1 MSEVLSPGGV
11 PSGAVLCLGEA
22 MVSLR
27 SQGRLRLG
35 SPLTMSVAGAESNVA
50 IGLARLGHPVAFAG
64 GVGADETGEL
74 VVRTLRAEGVA
85 TDHLRRDPDR
95 PTGVLFRERRT
106 SELVHVEYVRRGS
119 AGSALDEALIAA
131 ALADGSALLHV
142 SGVTAALSPDAL
154 RTVAAALRLAR
165 RAGVLTSL
173 DVNYRGRLWSRE
185 DAAAALSPMLPDVDL
200 LFASGDELPLVF
212 GDGGVQFGPGRP
224 PEVVVTH
231 GADGAEAITAGE
243 HVRCP
248 ARPVVAIDVV
258 GAGDAFVAGYL
269 SARLDGLGLPGRL
282 ARGTAVAAVAVGTD
296 GDWEGLPTRAEL
308 ATFAAAH
315 DGTLR

>member
-1 MSEVLSPGGV
+1 MLSRAG
-11 PSGAVLCLGEA
+11 VLCVGEA

-27 SQGRLRLG
+27 SSGRLRLG

-64 GVGADETGEL
+64 AVGADETGEL
-74 VVRTLRAEGVA
+74 VSRTLRAEGVA
-85 TDHLRRDPDR
+85 IGHLRRDPAR

-119 AGSALDEALIAA
+119 AGSALDKELIAG
-131 ALADGSALLHV
+131 ALASGPTLLHV
-142 SGVTAALSPDAL
+142 SGVTAALSPQAL
-154 RTVAAALRLAR
+154 RAVAAGLRLAR
-165 RAGVLTSL
+165 AAGVTTSL
-173 DVNYRGRLWSRE
+173 DVNHRGRLWSRAA
-185 DAAAALSPMLPDVDL
+185 AAAALTPLLPDVDV
-200 LFASGDELPLVF
+200 LFASHDELPLVF
-212 GDGGVQFGPGRP
+212 GAANVQLGPGRP

-231 GADGAEAITAGE
+231 GADGAEAITADE

-248 ARPVVAIDVV
+248 ARPVTAIDVV

-269 SARLDGLGLPGRL
+269 SARLDGADLPGRL
-282 ARGTAVAAVAVGTD
+282 DRGTAVAAVAVGTD

-308 ATFAAAH
+308 ATFASDH

>member
-1 MSEVLSPGGV
+1 VSGGV
-11 PSGAVLCLGEA
+11 LCVGEA

-64 GVGADETGEL
+64 AVGADETGEL
-74 VVRTLRAEGVA
+74 VARTLRAEGVA
-85 TDHLRRDPDR
+85 TGHLRRDAAR

-106 SELVHVEYVRRGS
+106 SEIVHVDYARRSS
-119 AGSALDEALIAA
+119 AGSALDEELIAG
-131 ALADGSALLHV
+131 ALASAPALLHV
-142 SGVTAALSPDAL
+142 SGVTAALSPEAL

-165 RAGVLTSL
+165 GAGVVTSL

-185 DAAAALSPMLPDVDL
+185 AAASALTRLLPDVDV
-200 LFASGDELPLVF
+200 LFASGDELPLAF
-212 GDGGVQFGPGRP
+212 GANGVHLGPGGP

-231 GADGAEAITAGE
+231 GADGAEAIAAGE
-243 HVRCP
+243 HVHCP
-248 ARPVVAIDVV
+248 ARPVTAIDVV

-269 SARLDGLGLPGRL
+269 SARMDGADLPGRL
-282 ARGTAVAAVAVGTD
+282 ARGTAVAAVAVGSD
-296 GDWEGLPTRAEL
+296 GDWEGMPTRAEL
-308 ATFAAAH
+308 ASFAANH